1 MNNREAIEAIIN
13 TAVNTGLVAHHG
25 ELMLLGWAK
34 STSQDGPKVKFA
46 LAEDEDLSAFER
58 ATIKKGKRAG
68 QRYIAVFFEIA
79 DNEMPVARADQW
91 TPEEIEAIKKAGP
104 GPIVLNRI
112 EKPFGRYAAELY
124 RLGWFFNPKVL
135 EAIGSDEEYLAW
147 IEKQPCCGQKHIT
160 VEPKIGDGLAG
171 AYEEIKIVDHF
182 GDVVAAH
189 VRRIAN
195 GAGTSIKPPYSAIP
209 LCHAHHS
216 LQHQNGESAI
226 GGKVWCDNQRDKFL
240 KEWAASTLAR
250 TLGFPSMGFVQ
261 PEKLRVWALARDLE
275 STLPACYREAR

>member
-1 MNNREAIEAIIN
+1 MNDREAIHAIIN
-13 TAVNTGLVAHHG
+13 AAVSTGLVSHHG

-46 LAEDEDLSAFER
+46 LAEDDDLSAFER

-91 TPEEIEAIKKAGP
+91 SPEEIEEIKKSGP
-104 GPIVLNRI
+104 GPLAFNQI
-112 EKPFGRYAAELY
+112 EKPFGKYAAELH

-147 IEKQPCCGQKHIT
+147 IEKQPCCATTQLFL
-160 VEPKIGDGLAG
+160 DGKNTEYRLHG
-171 AYEEIKIVDHF
+171 

-195 GAGTSIKPPYSAIP
+195 GAGTNLKPPYSAIP
-209 LCHAHHS
+209 LCHGHHS
-216 LQHQNGESAI
+216 LQHQNGESVI
-226 GGKVWCDNQRDKFL
+226 GGKEWCDKQRDKFL
-240 KEWAASTLAR
+240 KEWASSALAR
-250 TLGFPSMGFVQ
+250 TLGYNSMGMV
-261 PEKLRVWALARDLE
+261 PPDEMLEWARKHDLE
-275 STLPACYREAR
+275 GTLPACYRET

>member
-46 LAEDEDLSAFER
+46 LAEDDDLSAFER

-68 QRYIAVFFEIA
+68 QRYVAVFFEIA
-79 DNEMPVARADQW
+79 DNEMPVAHADQL
-91 TPEEIEAIKKAGP
+91 TPEEIRDVEGRGP
-104 GPIVLNRI
+104 QPPIVFNRI
-112 EKPFGRYAAELY
+112 EKPFGKYAAELH

-135 EAIGSDEEYLAW
+135 AAIGSDEKYLAW
-147 IEKQPCCGQKHIT
+147 IAQQECCAYGRLT
-160 VEPKIGDGLAG
+160 VGDEVHSHL
-171 AYEEIKIVDHF
+171 

-209 LCHAHHS
+209 LCHGHHS
-216 LQHQNGESAI
+216 LQHNAGESAI
-226 GGKVWCDNQRDKFL
+226 GGKAWCDKLRDEFL
-240 KEWAASTLAR
+240 VKWASSTLAR

-261 PEKLRVWALARDLE
+261 PMKLYIWAKASDLE
-275 STLPACYREAR
+275 QTLPACYRE